1 MRSVAKP
8 SIVDSVLAE
17 LRAEIHS
24 GAWRVGDKIPSEL
37 QLAATL
43 GVSRLSVRE
52 AVRVLVHSGLLST
65 RQGDGTYVMATD
77 ESEVALSRRL
87 ERAAQLDIIDVRRG
101 LDLVAARL
109 AAAKRTEADLEGLRE
124 ASSRRTDA
132 SRAGELDAFA
142 DADVDFHVRVA
153 HAAHNPVLG
162 DLYRGLSQ
170 SIRQSVRDDHCLQR
184 AVRPGENSHEDLLA
198 AIERRDQAAAVAAA
212 LAILDQQES
221 DL

>member
-24 GAWRVGDKIPSEL
+24 GAWQVGDKIPTEL
-37 QLAATL
+37 QLAAAL

-52 AVRVLVHSGLLST
+52 AVRVLVHSGLLAT
-65 RQGDGTYVMATD
+65 RQGDGTYVVATD
-77 ESEVALSRRL
+77 ESEVALTRRL
-87 ERAAQLDIIDVRRG
+87 ESAEQLDIIDVRRG

-109 AAAKRTEADLEGLRE
+109 AAAKRTEEDLAGLRAAGE
-124 ASSRRTDA
+124 RRLAA
-132 SRAGELDAFA
+132 SRAGELDDFA
-142 DADVDFHVRVA
+142 DADVDFHLRVA
-153 HAAHNPVLG
+153 HAAHNQVLS

-170 SIRQSVRDDHCLQR
+170 SIRQSVREAHCLER
-184 AVRPGENSHEDLLA
+184 AVRPGESSHEDLLA
-198 AIERRDQAAAVAAA
+198 AIERGDQAAAVAAA
-212 LAILDQQES
+212 LAILDEQES

>member
-17 LRAEIHS
+17 LRGKIHS
-24 GAWRVGDKIPSEL
+24 GDWPVGEKIPTEH
-37 QLAATL
+37 QLAAAL

-65 RQGDGTYVMATD
+65 RQGDGTYVVATD
-77 ESEVALSRRL
+77 ESEVALTRRL

-109 AAAKRTEADLEGLRE
+109 AAAKRTEADLAGLRE
-124 ASSRRTDA
+124 AGARRAAA
-132 SRAGELDAFA
+132 SRAGDLDEFA
-142 DADVDFHVRVA
+142 DADVDFHLRVA

-162 DLYRGLSQ
+162 DLYRSLHQ
-170 SIRQSVRDDHCLQR
+170 SIRQSVRDDHCLER
-184 AVRPGENSHEDLLA
+184 AVRPGESSHEDLLA
-198 AIERRDQAAAVAAA
+198 AIERGDQAAAVAAA
-212 LAILDQQES
+212 LGILDQQES